1 MRYRLATQAALSPAA
16 CKSCCT
22 PKTLAPTQ
30 RARRACAPPNATAL
44 AGVLYINTNRRDRT
58 GGTLAR
64 NPCVEKTR
72 KTHLYPIY
80 LILTDRCSRLTYAR
94 LCIPTV
100 LSVCL
105 LSPRPFLTSTFTVP
119 LPYPLCIDPL
129 TPLLTAMYPSCS
141 PHHSRLL
148 VEPLAFGSNSP
159 LFSLRLDDT
168 GPRRPIRLCPYVVRT
183 HVRFRSRVWTR
194 RCPYLCLLYI
204 PVPVRIVRLLTSCIC
219 ARAIAPTQ

>member
-1 MRYRLATQAALSPAA
+1 MRS
-16 CKSCCT
+16 S
-22 PKTLAPTQ
+22 
-30 RARRACAPPNATAL
+30 
-44 AGVLYINTNRRDRT
+44 
-58 GGTLAR
+58 
-64 NPCVEKTR
+64 VEKTR

-105 LSPRPFLTSTFTVP
+105 LSPRPFLTSTSTVP
-119 LPYPLCIDPL
+119 LPYPLCIYPL

-141 PHHSRLL
+141 PHHPRLL

-204 PVPVRIVRLLTSCIC
+204 PRSRSHRSSSYIMYVSVR
-219 ARAIAPTQ
+219 ARSPPPNRRRGDRKSVV